1 MKSSLVNS
9 RRRARRRTDGLVSCP
24 DGGSVD
30 DPVEPEV
37 EDSQLDDPANLA
49 SAVFEEESKRLAEQA
64 AKSEV
69 VILPD
74 DLLPGVG
81 EAPMT
86 LKQGIRAGGAS
97 MLVVLFLLNVID
109 EFDRVAIAV
118 LLPDLQDAFGVS
130 DTVIL
135 GISSFGGVALVLG
148 AVPLAWL
155 ADRVN
160 RTLIVPV
167 ATAGWAVSVFLTGL
181 VKNPFQYFWTR
192 VLTGAGQA
200 NRLPVHSS
208 LLTDTYPI
216 PARARIFAFEG
227 MGRPIGLLIGP
238 VLAGAIASTAGG
250 ADGWRWAFYI
260 FAIPPV
266 ILALVSLILK
276 EPPRAGNEQQAIL
289 GEQYEMPPI
298 GSDLPVSMST
308 AFARL
313 KKVKTFYFLAVG
325 VGTLGFALVT
335 LPSQLNLMLKDEYG
349 YEAFQRGW
357 VTSLVWLASLVAI
370 PISGFK
376 FDGMFREDPSKMVRT
391 AGTLIIMS
399 GVLVFVAMRFH
410 QPAIMI
416 FGISLAN
423 ACTSASF
430 VAAAPTIGAVAP
442 YRMRAQAFALLPVF
456 IFLMGG
462 FMGSIIA
469 GSISDAHGERLA
481 ISLVAPPASIIGGLL
496 VAYGSRYIKRDIS
509 LAVSELVEE
518 QQEMR
523 RMSEHPDDIP
533 VLQVRGL
540 DYSYG
545 PVQVLFDCGLEVRRG
560 ETLALLG
567 TNGAGKSTL
576 LRAVSGLGVPDR
588 GAIRLNGRTITYAD
602 AELRFKQGIVQVR
615 GGAGVFP
622 GLTVEEN
629 LLASMLSTKAEKDEI
644 YSRVERV
651 YDVFGALREKRNQA
665 ASDLSGGQQ
674 QMLAFGM
681 GLMHEPEVLLIDELS
696 LGLAPVV
703 VQELLEVVEQLKETG
718 LTMIIV
724 EQSLNVALS
733 VAERAVFME
742 KGRVRFEG
750 PAQEL
755 AERDDLVRAVF
766 LGAEGG

>member
-1 MKSSLVNS
+1 M
-9 RRRARRRTDGLVSCP
+9 
-24 DGGSVD
+24 D
-30 DPVEPEV
+30 DPAEMGSSSGEPTLDDPTV
-37 EDSQLDDPANLA
+37 NHPDKLDDPANLA

-69 VILPD
+69 VVLPD

-81 EAPMT
+81 EAPMS
-86 LKQGIRAGGAS
+86 LRQGIRAGGAS
-97 MLVVLFLLNVID
+97 MLVVLFCLNVID

-155 ADRVN
+155 ADRVK

-238 VLAGAIASTAGG
+238 VLAGAIASIAGG
-250 ADGWRWAFYI
+250 DDGWRWAFYI

-266 ILALVSLILK
+266 VLALVSLILK

-335 LPSQLNLMLKDEYG
+335 LPSQLNLMLEDEYG
-349 YEAFQRGW
+349 YGAFQRGW

-399 GVLVFVAMRFH
+399 GVLVFIAMRFH

-423 ACTSASF
+423 GCTSASF

-481 ISLVAPPASIIGGLL
+481 ISVVAPPASIIGGLL
-496 VAYGSRYIKRDIS
+496 VAYGARYIKRDIS

-518 QQEMR
+518 QEEMR
-523 RMSEHPDDIP
+523 RMAEHPDDIP

-629 LLASMLSTKAEKDEI
+629 LLAAMLGTKEERDEI
-644 YSRVERV
+644 FRRVERV
-651 YDVFGALREKRNQA
+651 YDVFGVLRQKRNQA
-665 ASDLSGGQQ
+665 AEDLSGGQQ

-703 VQELLEVVEQLKETG
+703 VQELLAVVEDLKATG
-718 LTMIIV
+718 LTMVIV

>member
-1 MKSSLVNS
+1 MGDS
-9 RRRARRRTDGLVSCP
+9 
-24 DGGSVD
+24 
-30 DPVEPEV
+30 VEPEV
-37 EDSQLDDPANLA
+37 EGSQLDDPANLA
-49 SAVFEEESKRLAEQA
+49 SAVFEEESKRLAEQE

-69 VILPD
+69 VVLPD

-86 LKQGIRAGGAS
+86 LRQGIRAGGAS

-155 ADRVN
+155 ADRVK

-181 VKNPFQYFWTR
+181 VRNPFQYFWTR

-238 VLAGAIASTAGG
+238 VLAGAIASIAGG
-250 ADGWRWAFYI
+250 DDGWRWAFYI

-266 ILALVSLILK
+266 VLALVSLLLK

-289 GEQYEMPPI
+289 GEQFEMPPI

-335 LPSQLNLMLKDEYG
+335 LPSQLNLMLEDEYG

-391 AGTLIIMS
+391 AGTLIVTS
-399 GVLVFVAMRFH
+399 GLLVLIAMRFH

-481 ISLVAPPASIIGGLL
+481 ISIVAPPASIIGGLL

-518 QQEMR
+518 QEEMR
-523 RMSEHPDDIP
+523 RMAEHPDDIP

-576 LRAVSGLGVPDR
+576 LAGGQRARSARPRRHSAQRAHHHLRRRRTAVQAGHRASAGRFGSVPRPHGGGEPLGHHAEHQRREGRDLSANRTGIRRVRRIAGEAQPGCWRPLRGPAADAGFRYGPDARARGASHRRTVSGLGP
-588 GAIRLNGRTITYAD
+588 G
-602 AELRFKQGIVQVR
+602 
-615 GGAGVFP
+615 GGAGAA
-622 GLTVEEN
+622 GGG
-629 LLASMLSTKAEKDEI
+629 
-644 YSRVERV
+644 
-651 YDVFGALREKRNQA
+651 GA
-665 ASDLSGGQQ
+665 
-674 QMLAFGM
+674 
-681 GLMHEPEVLLIDELS
+681 
-696 LGLAPVV
+696 
-703 VQELLEVVEQLKETG
+703 
-718 LTMIIV
+718 
-724 EQSLNVALS
+724 
-733 VAERAVFME
+733 
-742 KGRVRFEG
+742 
-750 PAQEL
+750 
-755 AERDDLVRAVF
+755 
-766 LGAEGG
+766 AEGDGADHDHRGAVAQRGSQRGRAGRCSWRRAGFASKVRRRNWPSGTTWCGRCSWARRAAEHASG

>member
-1 MKSSLVNS
+1 MDEPVDMESSTGNS
-9 RRRARRRTDGLVSCP
+9 ARDEPPMEVP
-24 DGGSVD
+24 DLNHPD
-30 DPVEPEV
+30 E
-37 EDSQLDDPANLA
+37 LDDPANLA
-49 SAVFEEESKRLAEQA
+49 SAVFEEESKRLAEQE
-64 AKSEV
+64 AKSEIV
-69 VILPD
+69 VLPD

-81 EAPMT
+81 EEPMT
-86 LKQGIRAGGAS
+86 LKESIRVGGLS
-97 MLVVLFLLNVID
+97 MVLILFLLNVVD
-109 EFDRVAIAV
+109 ELDRGAV
-118 LLPDLQDAFGVS
+118 TVLISDLQDAFDVS

-135 GISSFGGVALVLG
+135 GIAGFGGVALVLG

-155 ADRVN
+155 ADRVK

-167 ATAGWAVSVFLTGL
+167 ATAWWAASVFLTGL
-181 VKNPFQYFWTR
+181 VINPFQFFWAR
-192 VLTGAGQA
+192 VFTGVGQS

-208 LLTDTYPI
+208 LLTDSYPI
-216 PARARIFAFEG
+216 AARTRIFAFEG

-238 VLAGAIASTAGG
+238 VTAGAIAQAAGG
-250 ADGWRWAFYI
+250 ADGWRWPFFI
-260 FAIPPV
+260 FAVPTAVLV
-266 ILALVSLILK
+266 IAAAIFLR
-276 EPPRAGNEQQAIL
+276 EPRRAGNEQQAIL
-289 GEQYEMPPI
+289 GEQYDMPPI

-335 LPSQLNLMLKDEYG
+335 VPSLLNLLMEEEYG
-349 YEAFQRGW
+349 YEPLERGIY
-357 VTSLVWLASLVAI
+357 TSLIWLPSLFTI
-370 PISGFK
+370 PLAGRAFS
-376 FDGMFREDPSKMVRT
+376 GMFRTDPAKMVRS
-391 AGTLIIMS
+391 AG
-399 GVLVFVAMRFH
+399 VFVVAYGLLILVALRFH
-410 QPAIMI
+410 QPGLLIL
-416 FGISLAN
+416 GIGLASG
-423 ACTSASF
+423 CTSAAF
-430 VAAAPTIGAVAP
+430 VAAGPIIGAVAP

-462 FMGSIIA
+462 FMGSIIGGA
-469 GSISDAHGERLA
+469 ISDAHGERLA
-481 ISLVAPPASIIGGLL
+481 LSVVAPPASIIGGLL

-518 QQEMR
+518 QEEMR

-629 LLASMLSTKAEKDEI
+629 LLATMLSTKEEKAEI
-644 YSRVERV
+644 FRRVERV
-651 YDVFGALREKRNQA
+651 YDVFGALREKRTQA
-665 ASDLSGGQQ
+665 AGDLSGGQQ

>member
-1 MKSSLVNS
+1 M
-9 RRRARRRTDGLVSCP
+9 
-24 DGGSVD
+24 D

-37 EDSQLDDPANLA
+37 EEPQLDDPANLA
-49 SAVFEEESKRLAEQA
+49 TAVFEEEAKRLAEQE

-69 VILPD
+69 VVLPD

-86 LKQGIRAGGAS
+86 LKQGIQAGGAS
-97 MLVVLFLLNVID
+97 MLVVLFPAQR
-109 EFDRVAIAV
+109 DRRVRPGGHRRAPARPPRR
-118 LLPDLQDAFGVS
+118 LRGVGHGH
-130 DTVIL
+130 L

-155 ADRVN
+155 ADRVK

-181 VKNPFQYFWTR
+181 VRNPFQYFWTR
-192 VLTGAGQA
+192 VLTGVGQA

-216 PARARIFAFEG
+216 QARARIFAFEG
-227 MGRPIGLLIGP
+227 LGRPIGLLIGP
-238 VLAGAIASTAGG
+238 ILAGAIASIAGG
-250 ADGWRWAFYI
+250 DDGWRWAFFI
-260 FAIPPV
+260 FAIPPAV
-266 ILALVSLILK
+266 LALVSLVLK

-335 LPSQLNLMLKDEYG
+335 LPSQLNLMLEDEYG
-349 YEAFQRGW
+349 YDAFQRGW

-376 FDGMFREDPSKMVRT
+376 FDGMFREDPAKMVRT
-391 AGTLIIMS
+391 AGTLIVMS
-399 GVLVFVAMRFH
+399 GVLVVIAMRFH
-410 QPAIMI
+410 QPALMI
-416 FGISLAN
+416 LGISLAN
-423 ACTSASF
+423 GCTSASF

-469 GSISDAHGERLA
+469 GSISDAPWRAAVPSAWWPRRRRSSAGSWL
-481 ISLVAPPASIIGGLL
+481 PTGPA
-496 VAYGSRYIKRDIS
+496 YIKRDIS

-629 LLASMLSTKAEKDEI
+629 LLATMLSTKEEKDEI
-644 YSRVERV
+644 FRRVERV
-651 YDVFGALREKRNQA
+651 YDVFGVLREKRTQA
-665 ASDLSGGQQ
+665 AADLSGGQQ

-681 GLMHEPEVLLIDELS
+681 GLMHEPEILLIDELS

-703 VQELLEVVEQLKETG
+703 VQELLEVVEQLKATG

>member
-1 MKSSLVNS
+1 MGAAKQ
-9 RRRARRRTDGLVSCP
+9 
-24 DGGSVD
+24 
-30 DPVEPEV
+30 
-37 EDSQLDDPANLA
+37 QLGDPAPADKNQETGNPAPADKNQETGNPADLA
-49 SAVFEEESKRLAEQA
+49 SAVFEEEAKRLAEQE

-69 VILPD
+69 VVLPD

-81 EAPMT
+81 EEPMT
-86 LKQGIRAGGAS
+86 LRQGIRVGGVS
-97 MLVVLFLLNVID
+97 MVTVLFLLNVID

-155 ADRVN
+155 ADRVK
-160 RTLIVPV
+160 RTIIVPI

-181 VKNPFQYFWTR
+181 VRNPFQYFWTR

-238 VLAGAIASTAGG
+238 ILAGTIASIAGG
-250 ADGWRWAFYI
+250 DDGWRWAFFI
-260 FAIPPV
+260 FAIPPAV
-266 ILALVSLILK
+266 LALVALILK
-276 EPPRAGNEQQAIL
+276 EPPRAANEQQAIL
-289 GEQYEMPPI
+289 GEKYEMPPI

-335 LPSQLNLMLKDEYG
+335 VPSQLNLLLKDEYG

-370 PISGFK
+370 PVSGYM
-376 FDGMFREDPSKMVRT
+376 FDGMFRKDPAKMVRS
-391 AGTLIIMS
+391 AGALIISS
-399 GVLVFVAMRFH
+399 GLLILIALRFH

-423 ACTSASF
+423 GCTSASF

-469 GSISDAHGERLA
+469 GAISDAHGERLA
-481 ISLVAPPASIIGGLL
+481 LSVVAPPASIIGGLL
-496 VAYGSRYIKRDIS
+496 VAYGARYIKRDIS
-509 LAVSELVEE
+509 LAVNELMEE
-518 QQEMR
+518 QQEMQ

-533 VLQVRGL
+533 VLQVREL

-576 LRAVSGLGVPDR
+576 LRAISGLGAPDR

-615 GGAGVFP
+615 GGSGVFP

-629 LLASMLSTKAEKDEI
+629 LLAVMLSTKTDRAETRRRI
-644 YSRVERV
+644 ERV
-651 YDVFGALREKRNQA
+651 YGVFGALREKRNQPA
-665 ASDLSGGQQ
+665 GDLSGGQQ

-703 VQELLEVVEQLKETG
+703 VQELLEVVEDLKAAG

-750 PAQEL
+750 PAREL

>member
-1 MKSSLVNS
+1 MDESKVGTS
-9 RRRARRRTDGLVSCP
+9 RLNRP
-24 DGGSVD
+24 GGG
-30 DPVEPEV
+30 
-37 EDSQLDDPANLA
+37 DPASLA
-49 SAVFEEESKRLAEQA
+49 SAVFEEEAKRLAEQE

-69 VILPD
+69 VVLPD

-81 EAPMT
+81 DEPMT
-86 LKQGIRAGGAS
+86 LRQGIRAGGLS
-97 MLVVLFLLNVID
+97 MVLVLFALNVID

-155 ADRVN
+155 ADRVK

-181 VKNPFQYFWTR
+181 VRNPFQYFWTR
-192 VLTGAGQA
+192 VLTGVGQA

-238 VLAGAIASTAGG
+238 VLAGTIASVAGG
-250 ADGWRWAFYI
+250 DDGWRWAFFI
-260 FAIPPV
+260 FALPPAV
-266 ILALVSLILK
+266 LALVALLLK

-335 LPSQLNLMLKDEYG
+335 LPSQLNLMLEDEYG

-370 PISGFK
+370 PISGVI
-376 FDGMFREDPSKMVRT
+376 FDGMFREDPAKMVRT
-391 AGTLIIMS
+391 AGALIIMS
-399 GVLVFVAMRFH
+399 GVLVLMAMRFH
-410 QPAIMI
+410 DPVIMI

-423 ACTSASF
+423 GCTSASF

-469 GSISDAHGERLA
+469 GTISDAHGERLA
-481 ISLVAPPASIIGGLL
+481 ISVVAPPASIIGGLL

-509 LAVSELVEE
+509 LAVNELMEE
-518 QQEMR
+518 QEEMR

-615 GGAGVFP
+615 GGTGVFP

-629 LLASMLSTKAEKDEI
+629 LLAAMLSTKQDRAEVFR
-644 YSRVERV
+644 RVEKV
-651 YDVFGALREKRNQA
+651 YEVFGALREKRSQPA
-665 ASDLSGGQQ
+665 GELSGGQQ

-681 GLMHEPEVLLIDELS
+681 GLMHDPEVLLIDELS

-703 VQELLEVVEQLKETG
+703 VQELLEVVEDLKATG

-755 AERDDLVRAVF
+755 AQRDDLVRAVF